1 MSKMSSHVLS
11 LQEIIDPMVHMG
23 ATDQAIVKEVQKRYP
38 ALSESYI
45 LQLIGDSYF
54 HNCG

>member
-1 MSKMSSHVLS
+1 MSQIGSYVLS

-23 ATDQAIVKEVQKRYP
+23 ATDQTIVEEVQKRYP

>member
-1 MSKMSSHVLS
+1 MSQIGSYVLS
-11 LQEIIDPMVHMG
+11 LQEIIDPLVHMG
-23 ATDQAIVKEVQKRYP
+23 ATDQTIVEEVQKRYP

-54 HNCG
+54 YNCG

>member
-1 MSKMSSHVLS
+1 MSQMSSHVLS
-11 LQEIIDPMVHMG
+11 LQEIIDPLVHMG
-23 ATDQAIVKEVQKRYP
+23 ATDQTIVEEVQKRYP

-54 HNCG
+54 YNCG

>member
-1 MSKMSSHVLS
+1 MSQMSSHVLS

-23 ATDQAIVKEVQKRYP
+23 ATDQTIVEEVQKRYP

>member
-23 ATDQAIVKEVQKRYP
+23 ATDQAIVEEVQKRYP

-45 LQLIGDSYF
+45 LQLIEDSYF